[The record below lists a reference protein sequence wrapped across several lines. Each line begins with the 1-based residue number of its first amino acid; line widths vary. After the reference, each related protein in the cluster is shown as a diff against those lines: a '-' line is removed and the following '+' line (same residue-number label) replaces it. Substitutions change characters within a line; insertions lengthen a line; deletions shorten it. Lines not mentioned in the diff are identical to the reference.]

1 MPKHLLIKIFVKNS
15 IVSKPSGGRHGRDLY
30 GSCIYN
36 YLCNLVPITTEIES
50 LVLLVEESGVPSEN
64 HRNADTDKLY
74 HIMLY
79 RVRLAMS
86 ASLLTSTILRQ

>member
-50 LVLLVEESGVPSEN
+50 WNLDQGEVYSIQYYVIKFVSVCISMVFAGYSVFL
-64 HRNADTDKLY
+64 H
-74 HIMLY
+74 
-79 RVRLAMS
+79 
-86 ASLLTSTILRQ
+86 Q